1 MRQGGALSIAN
12 LVRAYGLSD
21 EIIVK
26 LNESLDGVKDQAV
39 SSGGDLPSTNPA
51 QEESST
57 GPLAKFGVAK
67 RYRDNDFSTHEDQVM
82 YSCGKMFW
90 YSVYRSIYRTQLR
103 PRSDHGGTI
112 FSQVRWR
119 PK

>member
-39 SSGGDLPSTNPA
+39 SSSGGDLPSTNPA

-90 YSVYRSIYRTQLR
+90 YSDYRSHLKDPTK
-103 PRSDHGGTI
+103 TT
-112 FSQVRWR
+112 V
-119 PK
+119 